1 MQDFHSTLN
10 RTLNLLNVTPYKN
23 SSRTISPSDKSHT
36 IAQIS
41 RCIFIV
47 QSRIDE
53 LSEIIGGFGY
63 KSRELEAERRLLEV
77 ELCAMENVWR
87 DVRGRLVGSRA
98 A

>member
-1 MQDFHSTLN
+1 M
-10 RTLNLLNVTPYKN
+10 
-23 SSRTISPSDKSHT
+23 
-36 IAQIS
+36 
-41 RCIFIV
+41 

-98 A
+98 V